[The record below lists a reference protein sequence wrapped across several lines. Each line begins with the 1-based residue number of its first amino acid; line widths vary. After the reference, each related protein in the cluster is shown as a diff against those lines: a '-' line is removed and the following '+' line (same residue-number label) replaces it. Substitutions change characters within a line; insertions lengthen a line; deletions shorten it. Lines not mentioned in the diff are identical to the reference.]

1 MGLELRVED
10 NRVGEA
16 TGGQAGHLKDLDTNI
31 CFLKPSGRHTNTRL
45 LSTAADTHHPSTGEA
60 KEERTA

>member
-1 MGLELRVED
+1 MSPDSVLPGTKASVGLELREED

-31 CFLKPSGRHTNTRL
+31 CFLMSFRVLKAKAFPK
-45 LSTAADTHHPSTGEA
+45 TH
-60 KEERTA
+60 